1 MNVTTIRL
9 LSLQRSLSHVP
20 QPWSSLS
27 RDEYY
32 ATVVSLVQ
40 RHYTAVVSLVCPA
53 MSTFSPVGSP
63 SSNGLRMRVCVCLCQ
78 CSTGIVR
85 NVELIC
91 GYANVVHT
99 SSSFRPHTHTHTH
112 ARTHARTHTHTHT
125 QTHTHTDTH
134 THTNTN
140 THTHTHPHTHT
151 HTHTHTLTH
160 THTHT
165 HTATF
170 SLGNTNTAQSVV
182 TPAQSQL
189 TQSVTP
195 AQSVSNSSTSP
206 N

>member
-32 ATVVSLVQ
+32 ATVVSLD
-40 RHYTAVVSLVCPA
+40 YTAVVSLVCPA

-112 ARTHARTHTHTHT
+112 ARTHAHTHTHARAAYTHTHTHARTHTHTHAL
-125 QTHTHTDTH
+125 
-134 THTNTN
+134 
-140 THTHTHPHTHT
+140 THT
-151 HTHTHTLTH
+151 HTHTHTLIPL
-160 THTHT
+160 
-165 HTATF
+165 
-170 SLGNTNTAQSVV
+170 SLIHN
-182 TPAQSQL
+182 
-189 TQSVTP
+189 
-195 AQSVSNSSTSP
+195 
-206 N
+206 